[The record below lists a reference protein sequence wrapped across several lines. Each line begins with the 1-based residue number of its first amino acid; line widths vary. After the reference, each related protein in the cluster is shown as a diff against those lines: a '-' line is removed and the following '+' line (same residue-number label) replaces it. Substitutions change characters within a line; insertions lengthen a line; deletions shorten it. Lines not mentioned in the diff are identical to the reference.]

1 MKNTYYSITVLATLL
16 FSIHVNAAQVVVVN
30 PSNSTTVNKNDI
42 SRIFLGKLKAFPG
55 GASVVAVNQKS
66 GSTGK
71 VEFDQKVVGKS
82 ASQIKAYWS
91 KLMFSGK
98 GKPPKELSNDNE
110 IKSFIAGEPNA
121 IGYIDEANID
131 SSVKVIFKL

>member
-1 MKNTYYSITVLATLL
+1 MKNTYYWLSVLVALL
-16 FSIHVNAAQVVVVN
+16 FSINLNAAQVVVVN
-30 PSNSTTVNKNDI
+30 PSNNTTVNKNEI

-55 GASVVAVNQKS
+55 GGSVVPVNQKS
-66 GSTGK
+66 GSAGK

-98 GKPPKELSNDNE
+98 GKPPKELNNDNA
-110 IKSFIAGEPNA
+110 IKSFIANEPNA

-131 SSVKVIFKL
+131 SSVKVILKL

>member
-55 GASVVAVNQKS
+55 GPSVVAVNQKS
-66 GSTGK
+66 ASTGK
-71 VEFDQKVVGKS
+71 VELDHNVVGKS

>member
-121 IGYIDEANID
+121 IGYIDEENID